1 MLSAKREAKAMAR
14 LTVVTVTL
22 TDREDGG
29 LQVHSDDLPGLI
41 LSGPDRAQ
49 VAAAIIPAIQAIFK
63 HKGMDVTV
71 RPTKPIGQVLQS
83 KSPRAM
89 DVHVQH
95 EHVQREQFVIEL
107 PEAA

>member
-1 MLSAKREAKAMAR
+1 VVLSAEREAMAMAR

-41 LSGPDRAQ
+41 LSGSDKSK
-49 VAAAIIPAIQAIFK
+49 VAAAIIPAIRAIFK
-63 HKGMDVTV
+63 HKGMDVGV
-71 RPTKPIGQVLQS
+71 LPTKPIAEVLRS
-83 KSPRAM
+83 KSPRDM
-89 DVHVQH
+89 DLHVQH
-95 EHVQREQFVIEL
+95 EQFVIEL

>member
-1 MLSAKREAKAMAR
+1 VLSAKREAMDMAR

-41 LSGPDRAQ
+41 LSGSDRS
-49 VAAAIIPAIQAIFK
+49 VIAAAIIPAIQAIFK

-71 RPTKPIGQVLQS
+71 RPTKPIAEVLQS
-83 KSPRAM
+83 KSPRDV
-89 DVHVQH
+89 DVHVQ
-95 EHVQREQFVIEL
+95 QFVVEL